1 MYPRCRLGAAAP
13 RWDFPARRGSPASAS
28 PGGMATDALRAFY
41 HYYITILLLYLPY
54 YLTLLW
60 HCSCQD
66 R

>member
-1 MYPRCRLGAAAP
+1 MG
-13 RWDFPARRGSPASAS
+13 
-28 PGGMATDALRAFY
+28 GGMATDALRAFY
-41 HYYITILLLYLPY
+41 HYYITLLLLYLPY